1 MLQLYFFVLR
11 TILDDVMLSVFV
23 HCYLTRRCGGQTGM
37 EKVGLISWISCWWDW
52 RECHCFVVTLGN
64 KVNRTCK
71 EENQFE
77 NLSFSWCLTLYFCSR
92 NLLGIDADSVKSPL
106 SVSSELGFSDL
117 GLRLLF
123 LTFDLTAVFL
133 EIFSW
138 TAQLPSLRRQRSSG
152 FTFLVTL
159 SSFFVFVV
167 TTWNNCHRL
176 KFIQHSTIWKQT
188 KHSTQFSRELS
199 WLGVTYWLSSTV
211 FPRLC

>member
-1 MLQLYFFVLR
+1 MWRSDWNGEGWIDL
-11 TILDDVMLSVFV
+11 LDL
-23 HCYLTRRCGGQTGM
+23 LL
-37 EKVGLISWISCWWDW
+37 VGLERMSLFCSNTPQQSPQNLQRRKSILKSLL
-52 RECHCFVVTLGN
+52 FVMSN
-64 KVNRTCK
+64 
-71 EENQFE
+71 
-77 NLSFSWCLTLYFCSR
+77 SFCSR

-167 TTWNNCHRL
+167 TTWNYCHRL

-188 KHSTQFSRELS
+188 KHTTQFSRELS